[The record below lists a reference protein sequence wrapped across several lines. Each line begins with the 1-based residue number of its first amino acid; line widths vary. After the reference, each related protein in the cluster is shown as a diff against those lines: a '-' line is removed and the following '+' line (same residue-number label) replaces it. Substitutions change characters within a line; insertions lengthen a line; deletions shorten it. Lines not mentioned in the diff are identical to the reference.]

1 MNEKDLF
8 GLALG
13 LASPWYI
20 ENIEFDAEG
29 KRLDL
34 FLNFNK
40 GSRFPCSECG
50 DPSPVYDTVE
60 RTWRHLDFF
69 QHKAYLTARVPR
81 SNCPKCGKKQVA
93 VPWARPESG
102 FTLLFEA
109 LLVHFGREMSVS
121 AAAALASISQNVLWR
136 LLGHY
141 VDKGVREQDIT
152 RVRAVGIDE
161 CSKRKGQK
169 YITTFCDLDKSRVIY
184 VADGRESKTVD
195 EFAGHIINKGLDPGN
210 IKDVCAD
217 MWPAYLSGVK
227 KNLPEAT
234 VTYDRYHVMTYV
246 NKAVDEVRRREA
258 KVKSALKDTRYI
270 WLKNPEN
277 LTKKQQ
283 VTLNSIKEQ
292 DLETVRAYSIRLA
305 IQRLWEFDNIK
316 DARLYL
322 EKCLSW
328 ASHSKLEPMA
338 ELARFI
344 RRHEDGILRSVKSR
358 ITNGIVEGINSKIKT
373 AVKRAYGFKSFDYY
387 RTIIYLVAGKLKF
400 PEPCCR

>member
-1 MNEKDLF
+1 
-8 GLALG
+8 LALG
-13 LASPWYI
+13 ISAPWYI
-20 ENIEFDAEG
+20 EKIEFSAEDR
-29 KRLDL
+29 RLEL
-34 FLNFNK
+34 FLNFKK
-40 GSRFPCSECG
+40 GSHFPCPECKE
-50 DPSPVYDTVE
+50 PSPVHDTTE

-69 QHKAYLTARVPR
+69 QHSAYLTARVPR
-81 SNCPKCGKKQVA
+81 SDCPKCGVKQVA
-93 VPWARPESG
+93 VPWARPDSG

-109 LLVHFGREMSVS
+109 LLLQLAREMPVAAVS
-121 AAAALASISQNVLWR
+121 ALASVGQMVLWR
-136 LLGHY
+136 MLGHY
-141 VDKGVREQDIT
+141 VAKGVSEQDIKG
-152 RVRAVGIDE
+152 VKAIGIDE
-161 CSKRKGQK
+161 CSKQKGQK

-195 EFAGHIINKGLDPGN
+195 EFVDHIINKGLCPGN

-217 MWPAYLSGVK
+217 MWPAYLSGVE
-227 KNLPEAT
+227 KNLPGAT

-258 KVKSALKDTRYI
+258 KVNSVLKDTRYI

-277 LTKKQQ
+277 LTAKQQ
-283 VTLNSIKEQ
+283 VTLKSIKGQ

-305 IQRLWEFDNIK
+305 IQKLWEFDNLK
-316 DARLYL
+316 DARMYL

-328 ASHSKLEPMA
+328 ASHCKLEPMA

-344 RRHEDGILRSVKSR
+344 KRHEDGILRSVWSR

-373 AVKRAYGFKSFDYY
+373 AMKRAYGFKSFAYY

-400 PEPCCR
+400 PEPGYKEPLQS

>member
-20 ENIEFDAEG
+20 ERVEFDAAG

-34 FLNFNK
+34 FLNFTK
-40 GSRFPCSECG
+40 GSRFPCPECSEL
-50 DPSPVYDTVE
+50 SPVHDTTE

-69 QHKAYLTARVPR
+69 QHSAYLTARVPR
-81 SNCPKCGKKQVA
+81 SNCPKCGVKQVA

-109 LLVHFGREMSVS
+109 LLLQFGQAMSVS
-121 AAAALASISQNVLWR
+121 AAAAIASISPMILWR
-136 LLGHY
+136 ILGHY

-152 RVRAVGIDE
+152 GVRAVGIDE
-161 CSKRKGQK
+161 CSKQKGQK

-184 VADGRESKTVD
+184 VADGRESGTVD
-195 EFAGHIINKGLDPGN
+195 EFAGHIEAKGLAPDQ
-210 IKDVCAD
+210 ITDVCAD

-227 KNLPEAT
+227 KNLPGAT

-246 NKAVDEVRRREA
+246 NKAVDMVRRQESKENA
-258 KVKSALKDTRYI
+258 VLKDTRYL
-270 WLKNPEN
+270 WLKNPDN
-277 LTKKQQ
+277 LTEKQRLKLD
-283 VTLNSIKEQ
+283 VVKEQ
-292 DLETVRAYSIRLA
+292 DLKTVRAYHIKLA
-305 IQRLWEFDNIK
+305 LQRLWEFDNVK
-316 DARLYL
+316 AARLYL

-328 ASHSKLEPMA
+328 ASRSKLEPMA

-344 RRHEDGILRSVKSR
+344 KRHEEGILRFLKSR
-358 ITNGIVEGINSKIKT
+358 VTNGIVEGINSKIKT
-373 AVKRAYGFKSFDYY
+373 AMKRAYGFKSFDYY
-387 RTIIYLVAGKLKF
+387 RTIVYLVAGKLKF
-400 PEPCCR
+400 PEPCRR

>member
-1 MNEKDLF
+1 MNENDLF

-13 LASPWYI
+13 LVSPWYI
-20 ENIEFDAEG
+20 EKVEFSAID

-34 FLNFNK
+34 FINFNK
-40 GSRFPCSECG
+40 GSRFPCPECG
-50 DPSPVYDTVE
+50 EPSPVHDTTE

-69 QHKAYLTARVPR
+69 QHSAYLTARVPR
-81 SNCPKCGKKQVA
+81 SNCTKCGVKQVA
-93 VPWARPESG
+93 VPWARPDSG

-109 LLVHFGREMSVS
+109 FLLQLACETPVS
-121 AAAALASISQNVLWR
+121 AAAGLASIRPNVLWR
-136 LLGHY
+136 MLAHY
-141 VDKGVREQDIT
+141 VAKGLLQQDISG
-152 RVRAVGIDE
+152 VRAVGIDE
-161 CSKRKGQK
+161 CSKRKGQQ

-195 EFAGHIINKGLDPGN
+195 EFADHIINKGLCPGN

-217 MWPAYLSGVK
+217 MWPAYLSGVQ
-227 KNLPEAT
+227 KNLPGAT
-234 VTYDRYHVMTYV
+234 LTYDRYHVMTYV

-258 KVKSALKDTRYI
+258 KTNLVLKDTRYI

-277 LTKKQQ
+277 LTTKQQ
-283 VTLNSIKEQ
+283 AKLKNIKGQ
-292 DLETVRAYSIRLA
+292 DLETVRAYHLRLA
-305 IQRLWEFDNIK
+305 IQRLWTLDNIK
-316 DARLYL
+316 DARPYL

-344 RRHEDGILRSVKSR
+344 RRHEDGILRSIKNR

-373 AVKRAYGFKSFDYY
+373 AMKRAYGFKSFDYY

-400 PEPCCR
+400 PELCCK

>member
-13 LASPWYI
+13 LVSPWYI
-20 ENIEFDAEG
+20 EKVEFNAEG

-34 FLNFNK
+34 FLNFTK
-40 GSRFPCSECG
+40 GSRFQCPECKES
-50 DPSPVYDTVE
+50 SPVYDTTE

-81 SNCPKCGKKQVA
+81 SNCPKCGVKQVA

-109 LLVHFGREMSVS
+109 LLVHFGREMPVS
-121 AAAALASISQNVLWR
+121 AAAALASISPMVLWR
-136 LLGHY
+136 LLDHY
-141 VDKGVREQDIT
+141 VDKGVREQDISG
-152 RVRAVGIDE
+152 VKAIGIDE

-195 EFAGHIINKGLDPGN
+195 EFAGHIKNKGLDPSQVT
-210 IKDVCAD
+210 DVCTD
-217 MWPAYLSGVK
+217 MWPAYLSGVER
-227 KNLPEAT
+227 NLPEAT

-258 KVKSALKDTRYI
+258 KVNSVLKDTRYI

-277 LTKKQQ
+277 LTKQQQ
-283 VTLNSIKEQ
+283 VKLKSIKGQ

-305 IQRLWEFDNIK
+305 IQRLWEFDNIN

-328 ASHSKLEPMA
+328 ASHCKLEPMA

-344 RRHEDGILRSVKSR
+344 RRHEDGILRSVKNR

-373 AVKRAYGFKSFDYY
+373 AMKRAYGFKSFDYY

-400 PEPCCR
+400 PEPCCK